1 MNESNTI
8 SITVNGDA
16 KQVSA
21 GSTVADLVAE
31 MAPAGQR
38 IAVELNLEIVPK
50 AEHGS
55 TQLNSGDVL
64 EVVHAIGGG

>member
-1 MNESNTI
+1 MNESNSI

-16 KQVSA
+16 KQVNSD
-21 GSTVADLVAE
+21 STISDLIAE
-31 MAPAGQR
+31 MALAGQR

-50 AEHGS
+50 AQHAS
-55 TQLNSGDVL
+55 TRLQAGDVL